1 MTSPHDKPKQQ
12 RRWQFRISSLLLITA
27 LVATAVGWWLDRQQ
41 LIVEI
46 NAAEAAAKQREA
58 LHVAELARK
67 QNEAFEIQMDLRR
80 KTAEADVYIQTIAE
94 LAEKLKA
101 E

>member
-1 MTSPHDKPKQQ
+1 M
-12 RRWQFRISSLLLITA
+12 
-27 LVATAVGWWLDRQQ
+27 DRQQ